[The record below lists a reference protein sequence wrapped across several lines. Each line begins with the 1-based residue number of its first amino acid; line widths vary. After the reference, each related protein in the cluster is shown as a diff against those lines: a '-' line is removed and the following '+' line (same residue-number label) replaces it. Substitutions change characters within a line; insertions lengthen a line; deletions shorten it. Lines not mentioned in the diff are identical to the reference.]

1 MKQKYLAVAL
11 SAIFAATAL
20 AGCGSDGDSSYNGTP
35 TPTPE
40 TPTPT
45 PETPTPTPTP
55 ETPTPTPTPET
66 PTPTPETPT
75 PGTNPGDNDSVDN
88 PGDAAFPGQQD
99 KKSSV
104 VGQQYVRGSSS
115 DFDKTES
122 TNKDSK
128 NTGNATVVGFQKL
141 QNEKMTNIVVA
152 QYADKSNVGANG
164 EANAVKYLLGAAPNQ
179 NPSASDTDSIQSKN
193 DVDFDM
199 NGSGLSPFVTVTKT
213 QDAADA
219 PSYLIAGQEARVK
232 SDVDGL
238 YTETVTSAAAGGN
251 DVKVFGALS
260 QATDALN
267 DDANTFNS
275 AQYLVKNASG
285 QQLALNP
292 VTDGTGE
299 GLNAKYNVG
308 ALKLNNVQY
317 GRVTGA
323 LDELTVDDIKGKN
336 YVSAQFADKNYAG
349 NTTAT
354 DVYFYRGIN
363 ETSLADMA
371 ALQTKGGVY
380 QYAGHAL
387 MYGIDNSY
395 NGEQGNGQSNSVAF
409 GNAGDA
415 IGNFVQAEYDAGN
428 ATVKGSVYNIWDKGA
443 ENGRFEQVDLV
454 TFSGDVVGNS
464 IVGGE
469 ADRTYSTGN
478 DKAAFKGSFFGKNA
492 QELGGSFNSV
502 TEGYDKAAWGGV
514 FGAQQLAK
522 PTTPTPTPTPEVVP
536 PINAVE

>member
-1 MKQKYLAVAL
+1 
-11 SAIFAATAL
+11 
-20 AGCGSDGDSSYNGTP
+20 DGDGSV
-35 TPTPE
+35 
-40 TPTPT
+40 
-45 PETPTPTPTP
+45 
-55 ETPTPTPTPET
+55 
-66 PTPTPETPT
+66 
-75 PGTNPGDNDSVDN
+75 NPGDNDNQDN

-115 DFDKTES
+115 NFDKTAS
-122 TNKDSK
+122 TNANSED
-128 NTGNATVVGFQKL
+128 TGNATVVGFQTL
-141 QNEKMTNIVVA
+141 QNERMTNIVVA
-152 QYADKSNVGANG
+152 QYADETNQDASGKANQ
-164 EANAVKYLLGAAPNQ
+164 VKYILGADPVEE
-179 NPSASDTDSIQSKN
+179 PSADDENSIQANN
-193 DVDFDM
+193 DVDFEVDG
-199 NGSGLSPFVTVTKT
+199 NGLSPFVTVNKT
-213 QDAADA
+213 QEGAGA
-219 PSYLIAGQEARVK
+219 PSYEVTGQEARVK
-232 SDVDGL
+232 ADNNF
-238 YTETVTSAAAGGN
+238 YTENATSAAAEGN

-267 DDANTFNS
+267 DDATAFNS

-292 VTDGTGE
+292 VTDGSGE
-299 GLNAKYNVG
+299 GLDGKYNVG
-308 ALKLNNVQY
+308 GIKLNNVQY
-317 GRVTGA
+317 GRVTGD
-323 LDELTVDDIKGKN
+323 LDNLTRTDIEGLN
-336 YVSAQFADKNYAG
+336 YITADFADKAYEG
-349 NTTAT
+349 NTKFT
-354 DVYFYRGIN
+354 DVYFYRGLN

-409 GNAGDA
+409 GNVGDA

-428 ATVKGSVYNIWDKGA
+428 AKVTGSVYNVWNKGA

-454 TFSGDVVGNS
+454 TFNGDVVGNS

-492 QELGGSFNSV
+492 EELGGSFNSV
-502 TEGYDKAAWGGV
+502 TEGYDEAKWGGV
-514 FGAQQLAK
+514 FGAQQLEK
-522 PTTPTPTPTPEVVP
+522 PSTPDPDPVDPVVP